1 MKITV
6 KLFATL
12 RDQRF
17 DKSEIDCPEGAKIK
31 DIIKIIKLSEKEVAI
46 IFHNGRHADFNDII
60 NENDTLA
67 FFPPIGGG

>member
-12 RDQRF
+12 RNERF
-17 DKSEIDCPEGAKIK
+17 DTKVLDCNEGISVKNLLEIINIDEN
-31 DIIKIIKLSEKEVAI
+31 EVAI
-46 IFHNGRHADFNDII
+46 IFHNGKHAECDDILSK
-60 NENDTLA
+60 NDTVA

>member
-12 RDQRF
+12 RNERF
-17 DKSEIDCPEGAKIK
+17 ETDVFDINEAMTVKDLL
-31 DIIKIIKLSEKEVAI
+31 DIINIDEKEVAI
-46 IFHNGRHADFNDII
+46 IFHNGKHAQSDDILS
-60 NENDTLA
+60 ENDTVA

>member
-12 RDQRF
+12 RNNRF
-17 DKSEIDCPEGAKIK
+17 EIKVFNCKERITVK
-31 DIIKIIKLSEKEVAI
+31 DLLEIINIDEKEVAI
-46 IFHNGRHADFNDII
+46 IFHNGKHAQSDDIL
-60 NENDTLA
+60 NENDTVA

>member
-17 DKSEIDCPEGAKIK
+17 DKSELTCPEGANIK
-31 DIIKIIKLSEKEVAI
+31 DILTIIGVNKEEVAI

-60 NENDTLA
+60 NENDTIA